1 MENKNHFSKKVEQL
15 NGVSV
20 IADTALNLGEIT
32 SDEHQEIKK
41 KIAIWSVTISL
52 KRWRHIAI
60 INNINL

>member
-1 MENKNHFSKKVEQL
+1 MANKNHFSKKVEQL

-41 KIAIWSVTISL
+41 KNRNLERDNIFEAM
-52 KRWRHIAI
+52 AAYC
-60 INNINL
+60 NNK